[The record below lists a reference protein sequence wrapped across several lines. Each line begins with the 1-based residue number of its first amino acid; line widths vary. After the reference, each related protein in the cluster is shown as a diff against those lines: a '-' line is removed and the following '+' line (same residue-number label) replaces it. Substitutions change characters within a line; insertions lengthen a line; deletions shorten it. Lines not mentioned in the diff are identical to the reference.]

1 MSAAALDVTGLSAGY
16 GPFQALFDLTLHAPA
31 GSRTAIVGANGAG
44 KSTLLRAI
52 LGQVTVTGGDI
63 AFDGRSLRGV
73 RPHRRAKAGIAL
85 VPEGRHVFGDMSV
98 ADNLRVGAHL
108 GRSGRWDLDAVLGA
122 FPLLAELLD
131 RPAGV
136 LSGGQ
141 KQALAIGR
149 ALMANP
155 RVLLLDEVSLGL
167 APIVV
172 RDLYA
177 SVAEIAATGTTVVV
191 VEQDLTQALGFADHV
206 HCLLEGRIVLSG
218 SPDELS
224 LDEIRDAY
232 FGVRVA

>member
-177 SVAEIAATGTTVVV
+177 SVAEIAATGTTVIV

>member
-1 MSAAALDVTGLSAGY
+1 MSAAALDATGLSAGY